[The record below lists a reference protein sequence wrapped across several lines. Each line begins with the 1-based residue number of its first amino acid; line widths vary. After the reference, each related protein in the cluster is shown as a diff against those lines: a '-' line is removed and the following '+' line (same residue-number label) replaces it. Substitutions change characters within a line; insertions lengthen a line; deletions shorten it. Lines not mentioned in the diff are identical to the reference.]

1 MLAFF
6 VAWNVCSTTV
16 IWCLEKQLVFTRN
29 RYWRIVNVDM
39 FGRNK
44 SACISGKNTI
54 DVPGLILLVVAQYG
68 D

>member
-1 MLAFF
+1 M
-6 VAWNVCSTTV
+6 
-16 IWCLEKQLVFTRN
+16 
-29 RYWRIVNVDM
+29 DM

-54 DVPGLILLVVAQYG
+54 DVPGLILLVVAQYE